1 MTTKEKARP
10 AVGAAEQAEKAIL
23 AGTNLSQNNF
33 TTHKAKQQGN
43 IDRLLSHGREKAI
56 PLQHLVSLTGLP
68 ARQVRHMIQAE
79 RLQGA
84 PILADSQNGYYLPGS
99 QQDIEKFY
107 RSMLHRAAEIT
118 RVATAVKLKGRADD

>member
-1 MTTKEKARP
+1 MTTKEKACP

-33 TTHKAKQQGN
+33 TTRQEKRQGK
-43 IDRLLSHGREKAI
+43 IEQLLSHGRENAI

>member
-33 TTHKAKQQGN
+33 TTHAKKRQGK
-43 IDRLLSHGREKAI
+43 IERLLSHGRENAI

>member
-1 MTTKEKARP
+1 
-10 AVGAAEQAEKAIL
+10 
-23 AGTNLSQNNF
+23 
-33 TTHKAKQQGN
+33 
-43 IDRLLSHGREKAI
+43 
-56 PLQHLVSLTGLP
+56 
-68 ARQVRHMIQAE
+68 MIQAE